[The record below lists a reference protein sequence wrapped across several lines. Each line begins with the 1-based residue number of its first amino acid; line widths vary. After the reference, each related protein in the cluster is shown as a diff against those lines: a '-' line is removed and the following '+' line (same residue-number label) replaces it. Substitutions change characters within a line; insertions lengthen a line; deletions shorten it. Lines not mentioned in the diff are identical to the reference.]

1 MVMYETVIS
10 LRSLV
15 AVMLTPLILLLL
27 YKTRAL
33 FPPPET
39 T

>member
-1 MVMYETVIS
+1 LYNTVIS
-10 LRSLV
+10 LRSAV
-15 AVMLTPLILLLL
+15 AVVLTPLILLLL
-27 YKTRAL
+27 YKARAL